1 MGEGCHLHLLRMN
14 CCTIGPGV
22 FRPYSQLRNVSTAT
36 SSSAEAWACVSLR
49 RLRHDLINS
58 GISFMCEHITRVE
71 YLSQHFFLD
80 CFLLHDNVVEMK
92 PIEQRVT
99 QLEQLTRLVV
109 ACLVV
114 IMTILVM
121 ITYILI

>member
-1 MGEGCHLHLLRMN
+1 
-14 CCTIGPGV
+14 
-22 FRPYSQLRNVSTAT
+22 
-36 SSSAEAWACVSLR
+36 
-49 RLRHDLINS
+49 
-58 GISFMCEHITRVE
+58 MCEHITRVE